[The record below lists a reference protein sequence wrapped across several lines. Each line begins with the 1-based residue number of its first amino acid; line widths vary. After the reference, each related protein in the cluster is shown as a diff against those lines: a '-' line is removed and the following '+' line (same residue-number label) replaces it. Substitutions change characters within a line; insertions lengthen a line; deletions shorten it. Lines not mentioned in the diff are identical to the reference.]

1 MFSDVQICGLQRQ
14 QAKLKLRGGNPF
26 MFSSISLSV
35 NKLVANISLWTVWY
49 NALKTGKISLSYNL
63 LLESDTDSNKEI
75 GLLWSKEFHILV
87 PQHVSFVMSTRVT
100 TRKDFFPLTFPKITI
115 FNRCPLIFNNPCWL
129 K

>member
-1 MFSDVQICGLQRQ
+1 MFSDIQICGLQRQ

-35 NKLVANISLWTVWY
+35 NKLVANISLWAVWD

-75 GLLWSKEFHILV
+75 GLL
-87 PQHVSFVMSTRVT
+87 
-100 TRKDFFPLTFPKITI
+100 
-115 FNRCPLIFNNPCWL
+115 
-129 K
+129 

>member
-1 MFSDVQICGLQRQ
+1 
-14 QAKLKLRGGNPF
+14 

-75 GLLWSKEFHILV
+75 GLL
-87 PQHVSFVMSTRVT
+87 
-100 TRKDFFPLTFPKITI
+100 
-115 FNRCPLIFNNPCWL
+115 
-129 K
+129 